1 MKKLSFGNKRIYV
14 FSKEEENEIE
24 DRLCHAIAHA
34 EHTKL
39 NAIGVLER
47 LRVPCKNDVIAKTQ
61 LEFMRDKAD
70 DAMDRLFELLS
81 IF

>member
-14 FSKEEENEIE
+14 FSKEEEDEIE
-24 DRLCHAIAHA
+24 DYLCHAIAHA
-34 EHTKL
+34 ESTRL
-39 NAIGVLER
+39 NTIGVLER
-47 LRVPCKNDVIAKTQ
+47 LRGLGESDVIARTQ
-61 LEFMRDKAD
+61 LESMRDKAG

>member
-14 FSKEEENEIE
+14 FSKEEEDEIE
-24 DRLCHAIAHA
+24 DYLCRAIAHV
-34 EHTKL
+34 ELTRL
-39 NAIGVLER
+39 NTIGVLER
-47 LRVPCKNDVIAKTQ
+47 LRVPCENDVIARTQ
-61 LEFMRDKAD
+61 LEFMRDKAG